1 MTELFLRQRRRA
13 IPLLL
18 IAALLAA
25 CTPSQDSNPPRIF
38 IVRHAEKLAGPD
50 PQLSPD
56 GAVRAARLAELLK
69 GEGIRRIFTTDTR
82 RTRATA
88 APLARAL
95 GVTAEIYAAE
105 TQAELA
111 AALMNA
117 RDTVLVV
124 GHSNT
129 IAEFAAAFGV
139 DAGAPVDEATE
150 YDRMY
155 VVTLRDGE
163 PRVEIR
169 RYGE

>member
-1 MTELFLRQRRRA
+1 MKWAQP
-13 IPLLL
+13 ISLL
-18 IAALLAA
+18 ILLACLAA
-25 CTPSQDSNPPRIF
+25 CAPAPDSNSPRVF
-38 IVRHAEKLAGPD
+38 IVRHAEKLAGHD
-50 PQLSPD
+50 PQLSPE
-56 GAVRAARLAELLK
+56 GAARARQLAELLK
-69 GEGIRRIFTTDTR
+69 DEGIRRIFTTDTR

-95 GVTAEIYAAE
+95 GITAEIYAAD

-129 IAEFAAAFGV
+129 VAEFAAAFGV
-139 DAGAPVDEATE
+139 DPGAPVDEATE
-150 YDRMY
+150 YDRLY
-155 VVTLRDGE
+155 VVTLGDGE
-163 PRVEIR
+163 ASVEIR